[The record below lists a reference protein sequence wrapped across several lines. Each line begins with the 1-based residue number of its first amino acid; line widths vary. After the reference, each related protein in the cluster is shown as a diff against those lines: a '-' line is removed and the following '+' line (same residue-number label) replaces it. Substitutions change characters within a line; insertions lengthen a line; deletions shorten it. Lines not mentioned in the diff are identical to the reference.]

1 MMATRYLE
9 LFSALAAPFPEEE
22 VKVFPPSAGKMAGKR
37 YVTVRTVQN
46 RLDDVLGPES
56 WWDDYRP
63 TGRHESQHCRLT
75 IRLPDGSILTKSDAG
90 GESAVLDDENGP
102 KAVVSDAL
110 KRAAVKF
117 GIGGESAVLDDE
129 NGPKAVVSDALKRA
143 AVKFGIGREFY
154 GDGVADLTRIVVGSS
169 QDTRVSSPTL
179 SLPVGSDSPP
189 SLPPRPMT
197 SIQQPGNGRALLA
210 WSHRATAQ
218 FGLDLEA
225 EVRAWG
231 AARAK
236 DPAVTKWDVG
246 DVTDCMADMARFLD
260 SRGLL
265 KLPPEAREQMVA
277 RTNVP
282 VSSDR
287 GPLQFD
293 DRDPLYQ
300 KKLAVAKLAK
310 HLFVQAFPGEEPQ
323 QERVMEFIQTRCKDH
338 KIIPPESIRNLSVS
352 EHVGQILLALRED
365 YEDMRRVS

>member
-37 YVTVRTVQN
+37 YVTARTVQN

-117 GIGGESAVLDDE
+117 GIG
-129 NGPKAVVSDALKRA
+129 
-143 AVKFGIGREFY
+143 REFY

-179 SLPVGSDSPP
+179 SLPVGSGSPP

-210 WSHRATAQ
+210 WAHRATAQ

-338 KIIPPESIRNLSVS
+338 RIVPPESIRNLSVS

>member
-1 MMATRYLE
+1 MATRYLE
-9 LFSALAAPFPEEE
+9 IFAALAAPFPPGE
-22 VKVFPPSAGKMAGKR
+22 VKVFPPSASKMAGKR
-37 YVTVRTVQN
+37 FITARTVQN
-46 RLDDVLGPES
+46 RLDDVLGPEN

-63 TGRHESQHCRLT
+63 VGRHESQLCRLT
-75 IRLPDGSILTKSDAG
+75 ILLPDGTTLTKCDAG
-90 GESAVLDDENGP
+90 GESP
-102 KAVVSDAL
+102 T
-110 KRAAVKF
+110 
-117 GIGGESAVLDDE
+117 LDDE

-154 GDGVADLTRIVVGSS
+154 GDGVADLTRIVVRSS
-169 QDTRVSSPTL
+169 QDTRVSSPPL
-179 SLPVGSDSPP
+179 SLSVWSESPP

-197 SIQQPGNGRALLA
+197 SIQQSGNGRALLA
-210 WSHRATAQ
+210 WAHRATIQ
-218 FGLDLEA
+218 FGIDMEA

-231 AARAK
+231 AANGK

-246 DVTDCMADMARFLD
+246 DVTDCQADMAKLLD

-265 KLPPEAREQMVA
+265 KLPPEAREQMA
-277 RTNVP
+277 SRTSVP
-282 VSSDR
+282 ASSER

-310 HLFVQAFPGEEPQ
+310 HLFAQAFKGEDPT
-323 QERVMEFIQTRCKDH
+323 QEHVMEFIQTRCKDH
-338 KIIPPESIRNLSVS
+338 RIILPESIRNLSVS

>member
-117 GIGGESAVLDDE
+117 GIG
-129 NGPKAVVSDALKRA
+129 
-143 AVKFGIGREFY
+143 REFY

-179 SLPVGSDSPP
+179 SQWSSVTGLVTPGD
-189 SLPPRPMT
+189 RP
-197 SIQQPGNGRALLA
+197 
-210 WSHRATAQ
+210 
-218 FGLDLEA
+218 
-225 EVRAWG
+225 VRA
-231 AARAK
+231 
-236 DPAVTKWDVG
+236 
-246 DVTDCMADMARFLD
+246 
-260 SRGLL
+260 
-265 KLPPEAREQMVA
+265 
-277 RTNVP
+277 
-282 VSSDR
+282 
-287 GPLQFD
+287 
-293 DRDPLYQ
+293 
-300 KKLAVAKLAK
+300 
-310 HLFVQAFPGEEPQ
+310 
-323 QERVMEFIQTRCKDH
+323 
-338 KIIPPESIRNLSVS
+338 
-352 EHVGQILLALRED
+352 
-365 YEDMRRVS
+365 